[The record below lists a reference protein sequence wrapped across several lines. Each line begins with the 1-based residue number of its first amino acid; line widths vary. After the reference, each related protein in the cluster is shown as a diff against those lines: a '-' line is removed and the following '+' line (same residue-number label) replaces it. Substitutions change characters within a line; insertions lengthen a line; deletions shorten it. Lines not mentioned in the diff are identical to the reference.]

1 MAEVRCA
8 IYTRKSSE
16 EGLEQ
21 SFNSL
26 DAQREACAAYIL
38 SQCHEGWSL
47 IPTFYDDGGFSGG
60 NMDRPGLK
68 ALLADVQA
76 GKVDVIVV
84 YKVDRLTRSLA
95 DFAKMVEILD
105 RSNVSFVSI
114 TQAFN
119 TTTSM
124 GRLTLN
130 VLLSFAQFEREVT
143 SERIRDKFAASK
155 KKGIWMGGPL
165 PLGYD
170 VKDRKLIVNEP
181 EAITVRHIFA
191 RYIALGSAE
200 ALVEE
205 LARDGYRT
213 KRQKTIGGNPFC
225 RGGIRHM
232 MSNRIYLGEICH
244 KGTCY
249 PGEHKAI
256 VPKAL
261 WDKAQHVRAQNNHQW
276 TQGRRRS
283 QVSFLSA
290 LIRDHLDRHVYATHA
305 VKRGIRYRYYV
316 THPMDV
322 AATNEPA
329 VRFSASTLED
339 VVIEQL
345 TALFSDRQKLIEL
358 VGNLDADALQH
369 LFNDVATA
377 LQRLSST
384 PNMQRTVAETWIKQ
398 IRVSH
403 DTMHMDVQLTDSVR
417 HTLSVRLSKVRV
429 GQDVK
434 LTVSP
439 AEVEDCPRNEQLVA
453 TLAKAYKIKQ
463 AALAAPDKTMDE
475 LARAEGLGTAHY
487 KRLLKLGFLAPD
499 IVEAVLNG
507 EQDAPASFKALTK
520 WVDAGVVWEEQASGV
535 IGRVS
540 LTKPPFAALEDAGK
554 T

>member
-1 MAEVRCA
+1 MAEPQIRCA

-68 ALLADVQA
+68 ALLADIEA

-105 RSNVSFVSI
+105 KSNVSFVSI

-181 EAITVRHIFA
+181 EAKTVIHIFE
-191 RYIALGSAE
+191 RYIAIGSAE

-232 MSNRIYLGEICH
+232 ISNRIYLGEICH

-256 VPKAL
+256 VPKKL
-261 WDKAQHVRAQNNHQW
+261 WDKAQGVRESSTHEW
-276 TQGRRRS
+276 THGRRRK

-290 LIRDHLDRHVYATHA
+290 LIRDHHGRHVYATHA

-316 THPMDV
+316 THPNEV
-322 AATNEPA
+322 ASSGQPA
-329 VRFSASTLED
+329 VRYSAHALEEA
-339 VVIEQL
+339 VITSLSDLFADRGKLLQL
-345 TALFSDRQKLIEL
+345 AGTI
-358 VGNLDADALQH
+358 DADALQDLLTSAAEGLH
-369 LFNDVATA
+369 QLRGV
-377 LQRLSST
+377 
-384 PNMQRTVAETWIKQ
+384 PVMQRAVAEKWIEQ

-403 DTMHMDVQLTDSVR
+403 DSLEMDIRLTDTVT
-417 HTLSVRLSKVRV
+417 HTQSLQLIKVRV
-429 GQDVK
+429 GMDVK
-434 LTVSP
+434 LTVTP
-439 AEVEDCPRNEQLVA
+439 ADTTDVPRNEQLVA
-453 TLAKAYKIKQ
+453 LLADAHKAKTV
-463 AALAAPDKTMDE
+463 ALASPELTMDE
-475 LARAEGLGTAHY
+475 LAKATGLGSARF
-487 KRLLKLGFLAPD
+487 KRLLKLAFLAPD
-499 IVEAVLNG
+499 IVEAVL
-507 EQDAPASFKALTK
+507 EAEPDAPTTATALFAC
-520 WVDAGVVWEEQASGV
+520 VDAG
-535 IGRVS
+535 
-540 LTKPPFAALEDAGK
+540 LEWSAQVQ